1 MVICFD
7 SSNEGKNALEAL
19 MQSGQFRDVSEAI
32 SAALVSYQ
40 VIHRAVSKGNP
51 VVVGGDVPAPTPAT
65 KVQAAASPAS
75 PMSKTGVP
83 VLFQM
88 QEIGLEELML
98 QAVPN
103 SPFTLL
109 PPTRWFFGQYNK
121 FLPVKA
127 SCRGLLNLLA
137 KNRNGV
143 PLPEAADSISTA
155 AGHLGDYLLDLDAN
169 SDRTREEAF
178 ASAFPTRA
186 SLGSGSQIRF
196 ANQFVGDL
204 RQPKQL
210 ENQPRES
217 KFNGFPAAL
226 KFMVCADGRT
236 PLLNLTRPGAEFAQL
251 ESPVLDCGAQT
262 PNRKF
267 SEAETAFLLA
277 HVRRCVPEEAS
288 AYFSVV
294 EGIQKGANTPDTL
307 DQYLCERFSLSVAP
321 IANEDNQ
328 ITQTFLTTQR
338 TGAISRMVDLGLVT
352 RAKEG
357 LRVTYD
363 VTQAANTFRS
373 QISKREK

>member
-7 SSNEGKNALEAL
+7 SSNEGKNALDAL
-19 MQSGQFRDVSEAI
+19 MQTGQFRDVSEAI

-40 VIHRAVSKGNP
+40 VIQRAVSKGNP
-51 VVVGGDVPAPTPAT
+51 IVMSGEAPAPMRAA
-65 KVQAAASPAS
+65 KVQVTASPA
-75 PMSKTGVP
+75 PAPSKPGVP
-83 VLFQM
+83 TLFQM
-88 QEIGLEELML
+88 QQVELEGLTL
-98 QAVPN
+98 QEVAD

-121 FLPVKA
+121 FLPVKVA
-127 SCRGLLNLLA
+127 TRGLLNLLA

-143 PLPEAADSISTA
+143 SLPEAADSISNA
-155 AGHLGDYLLDLDAN
+155 AGHLGDYLLELDTN

-178 ASAFPTRA
+178 ASAFPTKA

-210 ENQPRES
+210 ENQPRET

-236 PLLNLTRPGAEFAQL
+236 PLLNLTRSGAEFARL
-251 ESPVLDCGAQT
+251 ESPILDGGTQT

-267 SEAETAFLLA
+267 SEAEVTFLLS

-288 AYFSVV
+288 AYLSVI
-294 EGIQKGANTPDTL
+294 EGIQKGANTPDRL
-307 DQYLCERFSLSVAP
+307 DEYLCERFRLSVA
-321 IANEDNQ
+321 AVAHEDNE

-338 TGAISRMVDLGLVT
+338 TGAISRMVDLGLLG
-352 RAKEG
+352 REKDG
-357 LRVTYD
+357 LRVKYLITE
-363 VTQAANTFRS
+363 TGRTFRGEA
-373 QISKREK
+373 K